1 VRVGIVASFYPEI
14 RGGAEVGLSALLEPL
29 QDAGVDVDV
38 YTLGDGVRLR
48 GERLVPLR
56 VLPRVLRRATLA
68 GPPGFDSVAAMRL
81 RRAIAAEPPALLHA
95 WDSYATPAVA
105 AVSSPAVP
113 FVATYHNNVGV
124 PHRELG
130 APPGVA
136 AWLDRR
142 ERRILTAASKARAV
156 VGISDYVA
164 DELRAAGV
172 DRVCA
177 VHVDGVVAPVA
188 VPTPP
193 DADGPLEVLAA
204 GRLQEHKGFAVAI
217 RAVAA
222 LRARG
227 VDVRLT
233 IVGWG
238 PYEDALRRLAPEDG
252 VVFAG
257 RRSAEDMDTAF
268 DAAAVVVVPTL
279 TPEPFGRV
287 AVEAFARGRPVIA
300 TAIGGLAEIVAD
312 GRTGALVPPGD
323 EEQLAAAL
331 ERFAR
336 DRAAAAEAGRAAL
349 ADATAR
355 FSAEVVV
362 GQLVDVYREA
372 TK

>member
-1 VRVGIVASFYPEI
+1 
-14 RGGAEVGLSALLEPL
+14 
-29 QDAGVDVDV
+29 
-38 YTLGDGVRLR
+38 
-48 GERLVPLR
+48 
-56 VLPRVLRRATLA
+56 
-68 GPPGFDSVAAMRL
+68 
-81 RRAIAAEPPALLHA
+81 
-95 WDSYATPAVA
+95 
-105 AVSSPAVP
+105 
-113 FVATYHNNVGV
+113 
-124 PHRELG
+124 
-130 APPGVA
+130 
-136 AWLDRR
+136 
-142 ERRILTAASKARAV
+142 
-156 VGISDYVA
+156 
-164 DELRAAGV
+164 
-172 DRVCA
+172 
-177 VHVDGVVAPVA
+177 VVAPVA

-204 GRLQEHKGFAVAI
+204 GRLQEHKGFATAI

-222 LRARG
+222 MR
-227 VDVRLT
+227 DVRLT

-238 PYEDALRRLAPEDG
+238 PFEDDLRRLAGPN

-257 RRSAEDMDTAF
+257 RRGADEMPAAF

-300 TAIGGLAEIVAD
+300 SAIGGLAEIVAD

-355 FSAEVVV
+355 FSAAVVV
-362 GQLVDVYREA
+362 EQLVDVYREA